1 MSTEATPDI
10 DAQEE
15 VPGYKA
21 PEKKDLKDIV
31 SCYFVPCHFKQIH
44 LCMLNKYIQCNVQVY
59 VDSIFMGFLCPIFL
73 LLCHT

>member
-31 SCYFVPCHFKQIH
+31 SCYFVPFQANTTYSYSD
-44 LCMLNKYIQCNVQVY
+44 LQN
-59 VDSIFMGFLCPIFL
+59 
-73 LLCHT
+73 